1 MECLTVLLEDE
12 GMQNLLQEKEAEII
26 GGAEAFHQFPQ
37 VVKDYVM
44 ENLSDFIGSTVE
56 ETHQNIVEFT
66 ETAAFQYLTDIVEA
80 IEV

>member
-1 MECLTVLLEDE
+1 MECLQVLLEDK
-12 GMQNLLQEKEAEII
+12 GMQTLLQEKEVDII

-44 ENLSDFIGSTVE
+44 ENLDDFVGATVE
-56 ETHQNIVEFT
+56 ETHQNIIEFT
-66 ETAAFQYLTDIVEA
+66 ETAAFQYLNDIVEA